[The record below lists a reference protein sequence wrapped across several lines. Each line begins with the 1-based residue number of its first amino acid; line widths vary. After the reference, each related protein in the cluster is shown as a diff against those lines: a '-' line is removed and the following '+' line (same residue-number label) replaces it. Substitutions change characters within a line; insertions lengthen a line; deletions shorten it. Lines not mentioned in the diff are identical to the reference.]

1 MVDFTPPCHRGIKQ
15 PCEHDKVWL
24 SVLMPMEK
32 IEETIGDTDVAAIVK
47 RAREQSYVKRLS
59 VEQEKASKDIGG
71 ILVPSAFQVPNEVV
85 DEGWLRELGG
95 AEVKVLL
102 YIIRK
107 TFGFNKIAG
116 DRIPLSQIVG
126 GTGLAKQTAVSAIQ
140 VLEGC
145 GLIRVIRGQSAD
157 GLRKTN
163 FYQLITRTD
172 YNKRR

>member
-1 MVDFTPPCHRGIKQ
+1 MKNIRASLQ
-15 PCEHDKVWL
+15 
-24 SVLMPMEK
+24 
-32 IEETIGDTDVAAIVK
+32 ETSIAEIVK

-59 VEQEKASKDIGG
+59 VEQEKSTKDLGG

-85 DEGWLRELGG
+85 DEGWLKELGG

-116 DRIPLSQIVG
+116 DRIPLSQIVA

-145 GLIRVIRGQSAD
+145 GLIRVIRGQSND

-172 YNKRR
+172 YNKGR